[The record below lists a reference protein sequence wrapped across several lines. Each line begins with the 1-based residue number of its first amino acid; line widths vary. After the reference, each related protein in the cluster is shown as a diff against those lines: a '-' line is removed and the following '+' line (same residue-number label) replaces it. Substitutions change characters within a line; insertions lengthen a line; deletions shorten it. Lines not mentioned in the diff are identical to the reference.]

1 MKYLIDRC
9 TESNT
14 FSWGIVYAGIVIMI
28 IIATI

>member
-14 FSWGIVYAGIVIMI
+14 FSWGIVCVGVVIMVV
-28 IIATI
+28 IATI